1 MDLEKRQTVECTLYF
16 SAFDTQTLM
25 LTTLERY
32 IADVRSGKHK
42 KAVEKVQAYL
52 AASENEKAEAGKKI
66 LPLLVPGG
74 AMAGGRK
81 LEHMVRYSGCICFDL
96 DDVLLPPEQ
105 ILSQA
110 VQLGYVKAGH
120 ISPSHTE
127 NKLFVLVDSDQE
139 HHLQA
144 FEQVRAMIE
153 NDLSGVTVDISG
165 KDANR
170 GCFASYDPDA
180 FYKEVAEVVHV
191 PQETVPVA
199 KKAPAVRASSYPDNS
214 LSNYIDKFEA
224 NNPFAG
230 GGRHS
235 FVLKLASA
243 LNSAGFDE
251 NEVMAECLR
260 RYVEP
265 GFAEKEIRGIVADV
279 YRRYRSSHG
288 SNPWCPP
295 TASTGQKSLTSVT
308 SLTPISENPTTEGDS
323 PLGFDIDP
331 DEVGL
336 PHFDRAVIDR
346 FPGLLSD
353 VLKVAAD
360 DREYDLMLL
369 SSLTVLS
376 TIMPGVSGMLKKQLY
391 KPPFYT
397 LIIGPSGSGKGCINV
412 VRKLADPWQDYIFDI
427 SKAKVKEYEEQK
439 ELSDNYK
446 AQVRAAKGKKPV
458 GLPPEEPVPVC
469 QKRLHMSGYTTT
481 ARMIE
486 QLDVNSP
493 YASFLYETELESVNN
508 TIMQDFGG
516 YSYVLNQAF
525 QHERIGC
532 SSKTNGTSF
541 IEFPELGFLATGT
554 PGMLLK
560 LIPST
565 ESGLYSRLLI
575 YRITG
580 RADYQP
586 LTSVDDTMC
595 SVRYFERL
603 GQRVLDMAVHLEKSP
618 TFVVFSDKQRKRL
631 DRYFEREYNN
641 VRVFGNDDV
650 ASVVLRHRLIIFRI
664 AMTLTG
670 IRKGETKSTAEEIE
684 ILDDDFD
691 IAFHIGTR
699 CLSHSLLVS
708 TSLKHSDTNQRHK
721 LPDAQVDLFDV
732 MPDEFKTSDIIDE
745 AGVRG
750 ISRSS
755 VFRMLK
761 KAQEYS
767 LVVLVSTGYYRK
779 TEKGKNVKK

>member
-1 MDLEKRQTVECTLYF
+1 MDT
-16 SAFDTQTLM
+16 
-25 LTTLERY
+25 
-32 IADVRSGKHK
+32 H
-42 KAVEKVQAYL
+42 
-52 AASENEKAEAGKKI
+52 
-66 LPLLVPGG
+66 LPRTESQ
-74 AMAGGRK
+74 AGGRK

-120 ISPSHTE
+120 ISPSHTG

-153 NDLSGVTVDISG
+153 KDLPGVTVDISG

-243 LNSAGFDE
+243 LNSAGFAE

-308 SLTPISENPTTEGDS
+308 SLTPISENPPIEGES

-336 PHFDRAVIDR
+336 PHFDRVVIDR

-376 TIMPGVSGMLKKQLY
+376 TVMPGVSGMLKKQLY

-427 SKAKVKEYEEQK
+427 SKAMVKEYEEQK

-595 SVRYFERL
+595 SLRYFERL

-708 TSLKHSDTNQRHK
+708 TSLKHSDTDQRHK

>member
-1 MDLEKRQTVECTLYF
+1 MDTHLPRPE
-16 SAFDTQTLM
+16 S
-25 LTTLERY
+25 
-32 IADVRSGKHK
+32 
-42 KAVEKVQAYL
+42 QAG
-52 AASENEKAEAGKKI
+52 S
-66 LPLLVPGG
+66 
-74 AMAGGRK
+74 RK
-81 LEHMVRYSGCICFDL
+81 LEHMVRYSGCICIDL

-251 NEVMAECLR
+251 NEVMVECLR

-265 GFAEKEIRGIVADV
+265 SFAEKEIRGIVADV

-308 SLTPISENPTTEGDS
+308 SLTPISENPTTEGES

-336 PHFDRAVIDR
+336 PHFDRVVIDR

-376 TIMPGVSGMLKKQLY
+376 TVMPGVSGMLKKQLY

-458 GLPPEEPVPVC
+458 GLSPEEPVPVC

-670 IRKGETKSTAEEIE
+670 IRKGETKGTAEEIE

-691 IAFHIGTR
+691 IAFHIG
-699 CLSHSLLVS
+699 
-708 TSLKHSDTNQRHK
+708 
-721 LPDAQVDLFDV
+721 PA
-732 MPDEFKTSDIIDE
+732 
-745 AGVRG
+745 A
-750 ISRSS
+750 
-755 VFRMLK
+755 
-761 KAQEYS
+761 
-767 LVVLVSTGYYRK
+767 
-779 TEKGKNVKK
+779 

>member
-1 MDLEKRQTVECTLYF
+1 MNLNQKQTVECTLYF